1 MTSAFRWR
9 DAARRTASLLL
20 LAPLASADTGSN
32 EQSTSQSFQISAQV
46 EPGCVLGSGPADTG
60 SFGTIDFGRL
70 GHLASDVTAVSSSG
84 SGSVVLQCTPNTPI
98 TIAIDAGLHGSGGA
112 RYLAK
117 GSETLRY
124 QLYQDEAFS
133 IVWGDN
139 RGAGTAMSLTFPA
152 TGAQTLPIY
161 ARLFRAS
168 VLPSAGIYSDVVTV
182 TVTY

>member
-1 MTSAFRWR
+1 MKRVSRDPWPVRLAF
-9 DAARRTASLLL
+9 SLVA
-20 LAPLASADTGSN
+20 LAPLALANSGIND
-32 EQSTSQSFQISAQV
+32 QSTSQSFQISAQV
-46 EPGCVLGSGPADTG
+46 EPGCVLGSGPTDTN
-60 SFGTIDFGRL
+60 SFGTINFGRL
-70 GHLASDVTAVSSSG
+70 GQLATDLNVASTAG
-84 SGSVVLQCTPNTPI
+84 SGSVMLQCTPNTPI
-98 TIAIDAGLHGSGGA
+98 TIAIDGGRHGSAGT

-139 RGAGTAMSLTFPA
+139 RGAGTAMSMSFPS

-161 ARLFRAS
+161 ARLFRAT
-168 VLPSAGIYSDVVTV
+168 VLPSAGIYTDVVTV